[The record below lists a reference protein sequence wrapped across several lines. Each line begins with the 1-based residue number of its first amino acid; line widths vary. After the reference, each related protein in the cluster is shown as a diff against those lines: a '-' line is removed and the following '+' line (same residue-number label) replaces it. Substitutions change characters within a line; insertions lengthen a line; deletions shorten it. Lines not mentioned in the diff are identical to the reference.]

1 LGRAGKVIVSQG
13 FAAYDA
19 RDAVDFLAAIHRRI
33 PRGGVFVARR
43 FLIGALTLIAMT
55 VALTLPAI
63 AQQLKP
69 DEKRALEAKPA
80 VVLVVVEFR
89 AKWTLGD
96 TAVTLTHREIGTGF
110 FFHPDGYLITNGHVV
125 QYANM
130 KDLQAEKSRQEELK
144 ADNVNKLKE
153 VIAAYEKQTGK
164 SVTEAQ
170 IGALW
175 KNASI
180 SQIGTP
186 TITVVLENRKTVNAD
201 ILQYSA
207 PIDENGKDV
216 AILKVPGGNYPTV
229 PLGNSDQVRL
239 QDAIMVMGYPGVA
252 SQWGDN
258 PLISADSNYEA
269 SATNGHISAVKTGP
283 MGMPVLQTDTAIT
296 HGNSGGPAFN
306 DAGEVIGIATFG
318 NDSVQGFNFLVA
330 INTAKEFVRQTGVSQ
345 ARSTFDEHWDRALDL
360 YDASQF
366 KSAIAE
372 FDNVL
377 QFMPDLPDARKFRA
391 AAVDGEDHLNI
402 VQKTVETVG
411 TTGIYA
417 IVGALLLGAILVI
430 AMRGKSPE
438 RKPAPAL
445 ESQMRPAVVPKTVVV
460 ARGGGTLPTIGRVNY
475 GTIEFTSGGQLGRT
489 FRIGRDGLWIGRDP
503 RCAVVLAD
511 ETVSG
516 EHAWIV
522 PMDGGVFVID
532 KGSSNGTYVNSA
544 DSERVSKVELKDGD
558 QIFIGRKGPVAVYS
572 MN

>member
-1 LGRAGKVIVSQG
+1 MMRARMHFLHALIP
-13 FAAYDA
+13 A
-19 RDAVDFLAAIHRRI
+19 RRL
-33 PRGGVFVARR
+33 PGGVFVARR
-43 FLIGALTLIAMT
+43 FLIAFLMLAGF
-55 VALTLPAI
+55 TLPAFSD
-63 AQQLKP
+63 QLKP

-80 VVLVVVEFR
+80 VVLVVVEFQ

-96 TAVTLTHREIGTGF
+96 SSVTLTHREIGTGF

-144 ADNVNKLKE
+144 ADNINKLKE
-153 VIAAYEKQTGK
+153 VIAAYQKQTGK
-164 SVTEAQ
+164 TVTEEQIAQ
-170 IGALW
+170 LW

-180 SQIGTP
+180 AQVGTP

-207 PIDENGKDV
+207 PINENGKDV

-283 MGMPVLQTDTAIT
+283 LGMPVLQTDTAIT

-306 DAGEVIGIATFG
+306 DQGQVIGIATFG

-330 INTAKEFVRQTGVSQ
+330 INTAMEFVRQTGVSPS
-345 ARSTFDEHWDRALDL
+345 RSTFDEHWARALDM
-360 YDASQF
+360 YDAGEF
-366 KSAIAE
+366 KSAITE

-391 AAVDGEDHLNI
+391 AAVDGEDHLSI

-411 TTGIYA
+411 TTGLYA
-417 IVGALLLGAILVI
+417 IVGGLALVAVLVVL
-430 AMRGKSPE
+430 AV
-438 RKPAPAL
+438 RKPAAKQRAPVMA
-445 ESQMRPAVVPKTVVV
+445 KTVVV
-460 ARGGGTLPTIGRVNY
+460 SGGTAPQFGNVGAGLRTIAENNY
-475 GTIEFTSGGQLGRT
+475 GSIQFNSGALSGRT
-489 FRIGRDGLWIGRDP
+489 FQIGRDGLWIGRDP
-503 RCAVVLAD
+503 RCGAVVPED
-511 ETVSG
+511 TVSG

-522 PMDGGVFVID
+522 PMDGSVVVID
-532 KGSSNGTYVNSA
+532 KGSSNGTFVNSV
-544 DSERVSKVELKDGD
+544 DSTRISKTELKNGD
-558 QIFIGRKGPVAVYS
+558 RIFLGRKGPTATYS
-572 MN
+572 AN

>member
-1 LGRAGKVIVSQG
+1 M
-13 FAAYDA
+13 
-19 RDAVDFLAAIHRRI
+19 
-33 PRGGVFVARR
+33 ARR
-43 FLIGALTLIAMT
+43 FLIAVLMIVGITS
-55 VALTLPAI
+55 PAI

-80 VVLVVVEFR
+80 VVLVVVEFK

-130 KDLQAEKSRQEELK
+130 KDLQAEKSRQDELK
-144 ADNVNKLKE
+144 ADNVSKLRE
-153 VIAAYEKQTGK
+153 VIAAYQKQTGK
-164 SVTEAQ
+164 TVTDAQ
-170 IGALW
+170 MRALW
-175 KNASI
+175 NNASI
-180 SQIGTP
+180 TQIGTP

-229 PLGNSDQVRL
+229 PLGDSNQVRL

-283 MGMPVLQTDTAIT
+283 LGMPVLQTDTAIT
-296 HGNSGGPAFN
+296 HGNSGGPAFS
-306 DAGEVIGIATFG
+306 DEGKVIGIATFG

-330 INTAKEFVRQTGVSQ
+330 INTAMEFVRQTGVSPSG
-345 ARSTFDEHWDRALDL
+345 STFDEHWHRALDM
-360 YDASQF
+360 YDAGEF
-366 KSAIAE
+366 KAAISE

-402 VQKTVETVG
+402 SQKAIETVG
-411 TTGIYA
+411 MTGIYA
-417 IVGALLLGAILVI
+417 IVGALLLVAVLVVVL
-430 AMRGKSPE
+430 RKSPT
-438 RKPAPAL
+438 KQAPPV
-445 ESQMRPAVVPKTVVV
+445 SQQRPVTMARTVMV
-460 ARGGGTLPTIGRVNY
+460 ATGGSGLPTIGRMNY
-475 GTIEFTSGGQLGRT
+475 GSIQFGAGALAGQT
-489 FRIGRDGLWIGRDP
+489 FRVGKDGIWIGRDP
-503 RCAVVLAD
+503 RCAVVLTED
-511 ETVSG
+511 TVSG

-522 PMDGGVFVID
+522 PMDGSVVVID
-532 KGSSNGTYVNSA
+532 KGSSNGTYVNSV
-544 DSERVSKVELKDGD
+544 DSTRVSKAELKDGD
-558 QIFIGRKGPVAVYS
+558 RIYIGRKGPVAIYS
-572 MN
+572 VN

>member
-1 LGRAGKVIVSQG
+1 MIVSRG

-19 RDAVDFLAAIHRRI
+19 RDAVGFLVAIHGRI
-33 PRGGVFVARR
+33 PRGGLFVARR
-43 FLIGALTLIAMT
+43 FLIGVVMLIAVM
-55 VALTLPAI
+55 AAFTLPAV

-80 VVLVVVEFR
+80 VVLIVVEFK

-125 QYANM
+125 QFANM

-144 ADNVNKLKE
+144 ADNVSQLKE
-153 VIAAYEKQTGK
+153 VIAAYQKQTGK
-164 SVTEAQ
+164 TVTEAQ

-180 SQIGTP
+180 SQVGTP

-283 MGMPVLQTDTAIT
+283 LGMPVLQTDTAIT
-296 HGNSGGPAFN
+296 HGNSGGPAFS
-306 DAGEVIGIATFG
+306 DAGQVIGIATFG

-330 INTAKEFVRQTGVSQ
+330 INTAMEFVRQTGVSPG
-345 ARSTFDEHWDRALDL
+345 RSTFDEHWDRALDL
-360 YDASQF
+360 YDAGQF
-366 KSAIAE
+366 KAAIAE

-391 AAVDGEDHLNI
+391 AAVDGEDHLNV

-417 IVGALLLGAILVI
+417 IVGALLLGAIVVM
-430 AMRGKSPE
+430 AMRGKKPSTAKPSP
-438 RKPAPAL
+438 AM
-445 ESQMRPAVVPKTVVV
+445 ESQLRPVAVPKTVVV
-460 ARGGGTLPTIGRVNY
+460 ASGGGGMPTIGRVNY
-475 GTIEFTSGGQLGRT
+475 GTIQFSTGALTGRS
-489 FRIGRDGLWIGRDP
+489 FRIGRDGIWIGRDP
-503 RCAVVLAD
+503 RCAVVLPD

-544 DSERVSKVELKDGD
+544 DSERVSKVQLKDGD
-558 QIFIGRKGPVAVYS
+558 LIYIGRKGPMATYS
-572 MN
+572 VN

>member
-1 LGRAGKVIVSQG
+1 MRARMSIFSA
-13 FAAYDA
+13 F
-19 RDAVDFLAAIHRRI
+19 I
-33 PRGGVFVARR
+33 PVRLFPGGVFVARR
-43 FLIGALTLIAMT
+43 FLISFLILAGFT
-55 VALTLPAI
+55 SLAFSD
-63 AQQLKP
+63 QLKP

-80 VVLVVVEFR
+80 VVLVVVEFQ

-96 TAVTLTHREIGTGF
+96 SSVTLTHREIGTGF

-144 ADNVNKLKE
+144 ADNVNKLRE

-164 SVTEAQ
+164 KITDEQ
-170 IGALW
+170 MGQLW

-180 SQIGTP
+180 AQVGTP

-207 PIDENGKDV
+207 PINENGKDV

-283 MGMPVLQTDTAIT
+283 LGMPVLQTDTAIT

-306 DAGEVIGIATFG
+306 DQGQVIGIATFG

-330 INTAKEFVRQTGVSQ
+330 INTAMEFVRQTGVSPS
-345 ARSTFDEHWDRALDL
+345 RSTFDEHWDRALDL
-360 YDASQF
+360 YDTGEF
-366 KSAIAE
+366 KSAITE

-391 AAVDGEDHLNI
+391 AAVDGEDHLSI

-411 TTGIYA
+411 TTGLYA
-417 IVGALLLGAILVI
+417 IVGGLVLVAILVLL
-430 AMRGKSPE
+430 AV
-438 RKPAPAL
+438 RKPAAKP
-445 ESQMRPAVVPKTVVV
+445 RPPVMAKTVVV
-460 ARGGGTLPTIGRVNY
+460 SSSAAPQFGNVGAGLQTIAEKSY
-475 GTIEFTSGGQLGRT
+475 GSIQFDSGALSGRT
-489 FRIGRDGLWIGRDP
+489 FQIGRDGLWIGRDP
-503 RCAVVLAD
+503 RCGVVLPED
-511 ETVSG
+511 TVSG

-522 PMDGGVFVID
+522 PMDGSVVVID
-532 KGSSNGTYVNSA
+532 KGSSNGTYVNSV
-544 DSERVSKVELKDGD
+544 DSARISKTELKNGD
-558 QIFIGRKGPVAVYS
+558 RIFLGRKGPAATYS
-572 MN
+572 VN

>member
-1 LGRAGKVIVSQG
+1 MIRGR
-13 FAAYDA
+13 
-19 RDAVDFLAAIHRRI
+19 L
-33 PRGGVFVARR
+33 PLGGVFVVRR
-43 FLIGALTLIAMT
+43 FLIAVLIAVGFT
-55 VALTLPAI
+55 SPAI
-63 AQQLKP
+63 ADQLKP

-80 VVLVVVEFR
+80 VVLVVVEFK

-96 TAVTLTHREIGTGF
+96 SSVTLTHREIGTGF

-144 ADNVNKLKE
+144 ADNVNKLRE

-164 SVTEAQ
+164 KVSDDQ
-170 IGALW
+170 MRQLW
-175 KNASI
+175 NNATI
-180 SQIGTP
+180 VQVGTP

-283 MGMPVLQTDTAIT
+283 LGMPVLQTDTAIT

-306 DAGEVIGIATFG
+306 EQGQVIGIATFG

-330 INTAKEFVRQTGVSQ
+330 INTAMEFVRQTGVAPAQ
-345 ARSTFDEHWDRALDL
+345 STFDEHWDRALDL
-360 YDASQF
+360 YDAGQF
-366 KSAIAE
+366 KAAIAE

-391 AAVDGEDHLNI
+391 AAVDGEDHLSV
-402 VQKTVETVG
+402 VQKAVETVG
-411 TTGIYA
+411 ATGLYA
-417 IVGALLLGAILVI
+417 IVGALLLGAVMVI
-430 AMRGKSPE
+430 VLRKSPAK
-438 RKPAPAL
+438 RGP
-445 ESQMRPAVVPKTVVV
+445 PAVAKTVMV
-460 ARGGGTLPTIGRVNY
+460 APGAGPQFGDPGARMRTIAESNYGSIQFISGALSGRRFTIGK
-475 GTIEFTSGGQLGRT
+475 
-489 FRIGRDGLWIGRDP
+489 DGLWIGRDP
-503 RCAVVLAD
+503 RCGAVLTD
-511 ETVSG
+511 DTVSG
-516 EHAWIV
+516 EHAWVV
-522 PMDGGVFVID
+522 PEDGSVVVID
-532 KGSSNGTYVNSA
+532 KGSSNGTYVNSV
-544 DSERVSKVELKDGD
+544 DSTRISKIGLKDGD
-558 QIFIGRKGPVAVYS
+558 RIYIGRRGPIATYS
-572 MN
+572 AN

>member
-1 LGRAGKVIVSQG
+1 MIRGR
-13 FAAYDA
+13 
-19 RDAVDFLAAIHRRI
+19 L
-33 PRGGVFVARR
+33 PLGGVFVVRR
-43 FLIGALTLIAMT
+43 FLIAVLIAVGFT
-55 VALTLPAI
+55 SPAI
-63 AQQLKP
+63 ADQLKP

-80 VVLVVVEFR
+80 VVLVVVEFK

-96 TAVTLTHREIGTGF
+96 SSVTLTHREIGTGF

-144 ADNVNKLKE
+144 ADNVNKLRE

-164 SVTEAQ
+164 KVSDDQ
-170 IGALW
+170 MRQLW
-175 KNASI
+175 NNATI
-180 SQIGTP
+180 VQVGTP

-283 MGMPVLQTDTAIT
+283 LGMPVLQTDTAIT

-306 DAGEVIGIATFG
+306 EQGQVIGIATFG

-330 INTAKEFVRQTGVSQ
+330 INTAMEFVRQTGVAPAQ
-345 ARSTFDEHWDRALDL
+345 STFDEHWDRALDL
-360 YDASQF
+360 YDAGQF
-366 KSAIAE
+366 KAAIAE

-391 AAVDGEDHLNI
+391 AAVDGEDHLSV
-402 VQKTVETVG
+402 VQKAVETVG
-411 TTGIYA
+411 ATGLYA
-417 IVGALLLGAILVI
+417 IIGALLLGAVMVI
-430 AMRGKSPE
+430 VLRKSPAK
-438 RKPAPAL
+438 RGP
-445 ESQMRPAVVPKTVVV
+445 PAVAKTVMV
-460 ARGGGTLPTIGRVNY
+460 AP
-475 GTIEFTSGGQLGRT
+475 
-489 FRIGRDGLWIGRDP
+489 
-503 RCAVVLAD
+503 
-511 ETVSG
+511 
-516 EHAWIV
+516 
-522 PMDGGVFVID
+522 
-532 KGSSNGTYVNSA
+532 
-544 DSERVSKVELKDGD
+544 
-558 QIFIGRKGPVAVYS
+558 
-572 MN
+572 

>member
-1 LGRAGKVIVSQG
+1 MMAG
-13 FAAYDA
+13 FAS
-19 RDAVDFLAAIHRRI
+19 
-33 PRGGVFVARR
+33 
-43 FLIGALTLIAMT
+43 
-55 VALTLPAI
+55 PAI

-80 VVLVVVEFR
+80 VVLIVVEFK

-144 ADNVNKLKE
+144 ADNVSQLKE
-153 VIAAYEKQTGK
+153 VIAAYQKQTGK

-180 SQIGTP
+180 SQVGTP

-283 MGMPVLQTDTAIT
+283 LGMPVLQTDTAIT

-306 DAGEVIGIATFG
+306 DEGKVIGIATFG

-330 INTAKEFVRQTGVSQ
+330 INTAMEFVRQTGVSPS
-345 ARSTFDEHWDRALDL
+345 RSTFDEHWDRALDM
-360 YDASQF
+360 YDA
-366 KSAIAE
+366 
-372 FDNVL
+372 
-377 QFMPDLPDARKFRA
+377 
-391 AAVDGEDHLNI
+391 
-402 VQKTVETVG
+402 
-411 TTGIYA
+411 
-417 IVGALLLGAILVI
+417 GAI
-430 AMRGKSPE
+430 
-438 RKPAPAL
+438 
-445 ESQMRPAVVPKTVVV
+445 Q
-460 ARGGGTLPTIGRVNY
+460 GGDCGIR
-475 GTIEFTSGGQLGRT
+475 
-489 FRIGRDGLWIGRDP
+489 
-503 RCAVVLAD
+503 
-511 ETVSG
+511 
-516 EHAWIV
+516 
-522 PMDGGVFVID
+522 
-532 KGSSNGTYVNSA
+532 
-544 DSERVSKVELKDGD
+544 
-558 QIFIGRKGPVAVYS
+558 
-572 MN
+572 

>member
-1 LGRAGKVIVSQG
+1 
-13 FAAYDA
+13 
-19 RDAVDFLAAIHRRI
+19 
-33 PRGGVFVARR
+33 VFVARR
-43 FLIGALTLIAMT
+43 FLIGVLMLIAVMAAFT
-55 VALTLPAI
+55 VPSM

-80 VVLVVVEFR
+80 VVLIVVEFK

-130 KDLQAEKSRQEELK
+130 KDLQAERSRQEELK
-144 ADNVNKLKE
+144 ADNVSQLKE
-153 VIAAYEKQTGK
+153 VIAAYQKQTGK

-180 SQIGTP
+180 TQVGTP

-258 PLISADSNYEA
+258 ALISADSNYEA

-283 MGMPVLQTDTAIT
+283 LGMPVLQTDTAIT
-296 HGNSGGPAFN
+296 HGNSGGPAFS
-306 DAGEVIGIATFG
+306 DAGQVIGIATFG

-330 INTAKEFVRQTGVSQ
+330 INTAMEFVRQTGVSPG
-345 ARSTFDEHWDRALDL
+345 RSTFDEHWDRALDL
-360 YDASQF
+360 YDAGQF

-391 AAVDGEDHLNI
+391 AAVDGEDHLNV
-402 VQKTVETVG
+402 VQKTIETVG

-430 AMRGKSPE
+430 AMRGK
-438 RKPAPAL
+438 KPAAKSAPAMQ
-445 ESQMRPAVVPKTVVV
+445 SQIRPVAVPKTVLV
-460 ARGGGTLPTIGRVNY
+460 ASGGSGMPTIGRVNY
-475 GTIEFTSGGQLGRT
+475 GVIQFNGGPLAGQS
-489 FRIGRDGLWIGRDP
+489 FRIGKDGIWIGRDP
-503 RCAVVLAD
+503 RCAVVLTD

-522 PMDGGVFVID
+522 PMDGAVMLID

-544 DSERVSKVELKDGD
+544 DSERISRVGLKDGD
-558 QIFIGRKGPVAVYS
+558 RIYIGRKGPVATYTV
-572 MN
+572 N

>member
-1 LGRAGKVIVSQG
+1 
-13 FAAYDA
+13 
-19 RDAVDFLAAIHRRI
+19 
-33 PRGGVFVARR
+33 
-43 FLIGALTLIAMT
+43 
-55 VALTLPAI
+55 
-63 AQQLKP
+63 
-69 DEKRALEAKPA
+69 
-80 VVLVVVEFR
+80 
-89 AKWTLGD
+89 
-96 TAVTLTHREIGTGF
+96 
-110 FFHPDGYLITNGHVV
+110 
-125 QYANM
+125 
-130 KDLQAEKSRQEELK
+130 LQAEKSRQEELK
-144 ADNVNKLKE
+144 ADNVNQLKA
-153 VIAAYEKQTGK
+153 VIEAYQKQTGK

-175 KNASI
+175 KNATI
-180 SQIGTP
+180 AQVGTP

-283 MGMPVLQTDTAIT
+283 LGMPVLQTDTAIT

-306 DAGEVIGIATFG
+306 DDGKVIGIATFG

-330 INTAKEFVRQTGVSQ
+330 INTAMEFVRQTGVTPG
-345 ARSTFDEHWDRALDL
+345 RSTFDEHWDRALDL
-360 YDASQF
+360 YDAGQF
-366 KSAIAE
+366 KAAIAE

-391 AAVDGEDHLNI
+391 AAVDGEDHLNV

-417 IVGALLLGAILVI
+417 IVGALLLGAIVVI
-430 AMRGKSPE
+430 AMRGKKSAAAKPSP
-438 RKPAPAL
+438 AM
-445 ESQMRPAVVPKTVVV
+445 ESQLRTVAVPKTVVV
-460 ARGGGTLPTIGRVNY
+460 ASGGGGMPTIGRMNY
-475 GTIEFTSGGQLGRT
+475 GNIQFGAGALAGQT
-489 FRIGRDGLWIGRDP
+489 FRIGRDGIWIGRDP
-503 RCAVVLAD
+503 RCAVVLTD

-522 PMDGGVFVID
+522 PMDGAVFVID

-544 DSERVSKVELKDGD
+544 ESERVSKVELRDGD
-558 QIFIGRKGPVAVYS
+558 RIYIGRKGPVATYS
-572 MN
+572 VN

>member
-1 LGRAGKVIVSQG
+1 
-13 FAAYDA
+13 
-19 RDAVDFLAAIHRRI
+19 
-33 PRGGVFVARR
+33 VARR
-43 FLIGALTLIAMT
+43 FLIAVLMLIAVT
-55 VALTLPAI
+55 TAFTSPAI

-80 VVLVVVEFR
+80 VVLVVVEFK

-96 TAVTLTHREIGTGF
+96 TSVTLTHREIGTGF

-144 ADNVNKLKE
+144 ADNVSKLRE
-153 VIAAYEKQTGK
+153 VIAAYQKQTGK
-164 SVTEAQ
+164 NVTDAQ
-170 IGALW
+170 MRALW
-175 KNASI
+175 NNASI
-180 SQIGTP
+180 VQIGTP

-229 PLGNSDQVRL
+229 ALGNSDQVRL

-306 DAGEVIGIATFG
+306 DAGQVIGIATFG

-330 INTAKEFVRQTGVSQ
+330 INTAMEFVRQTGVTPS
-345 ARSTFDEHWDRALDL
+345 RSTFDEHWDRALDM
-360 YDASQF
+360 YDAGQF
-366 KSAIAE
+366 KAAIAE

-391 AAVDGEDHLNI
+391 AAVDGEDHLSV

-411 TTGIYA
+411 MTGIYI
-417 IVGALLLGAILVI
+417 IVGALLLGAVLV
-430 AMRGKSPE
+430 MMLRKSSA
-438 RKPAPAL
+438 KPAPV
-445 ESQMRPAVVPKTVVV
+445 QPRPVAMPKTVML
-460 ARGGGTLPTIGRVNY
+460 ATGGGGMPTIGRMNY
-475 GTIEFTSGGQLGRT
+475 GSIQFGAGALAGQS
-489 FRIGRDGLWIGRDP
+489 FRIGKDGIWIGRDP
-503 RCAVVLAD
+503 RCAVVLTE

-532 KGSSNGTYVNSA
+532 KGSSNGTYVNSV
-544 DSERVSKVELKDGD
+544 DSARVSKVELKDGD
-558 QIFIGRKGPVAVYS
+558 RIYIGRKGPVATYS
-572 MN
+572 VN

>member
-1 LGRAGKVIVSQG
+1 L
-13 FAAYDA
+13 
-19 RDAVDFLAAIHRRI
+19 
-33 PRGGVFVARR
+33 ARR
-43 FLIGALTLIAMT
+43 FLIALLMIIGFTS
-55 VALTLPAI
+55 PAI

-80 VVLVVVEFR
+80 VVLIVVEFK

-96 TAVTLTHREIGTGF
+96 TTVTLTHREIGTGF

-144 ADNVNKLKE
+144 ADNINKLKE
-153 VIAAYEKQTGK
+153 VITAYQKQTGK
-164 SVTEAQ
+164 TVTEAQ
-170 IGALW
+170 MRQLW
-175 KNASI
+175 NNASI
-180 SQIGTP
+180 ALIGTP

-229 PLGNSDQVRL
+229 MLGNSDQVRL

-283 MGMPVLQTDTAIT
+283 LGMPVLQTDTAIT

-306 DAGEVIGIATFG
+306 ESGQAIGIATFG

-330 INTAKEFVRQTGVSQ
+330 INTAMEFVRQSGVTP
-345 ARSTFDEHWDRALDL
+345 ARSTFDEHWDRALDM

-366 KSAIAE
+366 KAAIAE

-391 AAVDGEDHLNI
+391 AAVDGEDHLSV
-402 VQKTVETVG
+402 VQKTVEAVG
-411 TTGIYA
+411 TTGIYV
-417 IVGALLLGAILVI
+417 IVGALLLGAVLVL
-430 AMRGKSPE
+430 ALRKSQA
-438 RKPAPAL
+438 KSGPAHMGATQPGMTPPMMSKTAVIGNNPPPQIGSGARPTVL
-445 ESQMRPAVVPKTVVV
+445 EMTYGSVQFGAGSV
-460 ARGGGTLPTIGRVNY
+460 A
-475 GTIEFTSGGQLGRT
+475 GRT
-489 FRIGRDGLWIGRDP
+489 FKIGSGGLWIGRDP
-503 RCAVVLAD
+503 RCAVVLTD
-511 ETVSG
+511 DTVSA
-516 EHAWIV
+516 EHAWIT
-522 PMDGGVFVID
+522 PMDGGVYVID
-532 KGSSNGTYVNSA
+532 KGSSNGTYVNSI
-544 DSERVSKVELKDGD
+544 DSPRISKIELRDGD
-558 QIFIGRKGPVAVYS
+558 RIYIGRKGPVATFSV
-572 MN
+572 N

>member
-1 LGRAGKVIVSQG
+1 
-13 FAAYDA
+13 
-19 RDAVDFLAAIHRRI
+19 
-33 PRGGVFVARR
+33 VARR
-43 FLIGALTLIAMT
+43 FLIAVLILFPIVMMFGFA
-55 VALTLPAI
+55 LPAI

-80 VVLVVVEFR
+80 VVLVVVEFK

-96 TAVTLTHREIGTGF
+96 TSVTLTHREIGTGF

-130 KDLQAEKSRQEELK
+130 KDLQAEKSRQDELK
-144 ADNVNKLKE
+144 ADNLSQLRQ
-153 VIAAYEKQTGK
+153 VITAYTKQTGK

-170 IGALW
+170 MRGLLN
-175 KNASI
+175 NASI
-180 SQIGTP
+180 AQIGTP

-229 PLGNSDQVRL
+229 KLGNSDQVRL

-283 MGMPVLQTDTAIT
+283 LGMPVLQTDTAIT

-306 DAGEVIGIATFG
+306 DQGEVIGIATFG

-330 INTAKEFVRQTGVSQ
+330 INTAMEFVRQTGVSPS
-345 ARSTFDEHWDRALDL
+345 RSTFDEHWDRALDM

-366 KSAIAE
+366 KSAIGE

-391 AAVDGEDHLNI
+391 AAVDGEDHLSV
-402 VQKTVETVG
+402 VQKTIETVG

-417 IVGALLLGAILVI
+417 AVGALLLCAILVI
-430 AMRGKSPE
+430 ALRGKSSA
-438 RKPAPAL
+438 KTAPAQQQR
-445 ESQMRPAVVPKTVVV
+445 SAAMPKTVVV
-460 ARGGGTLPTIGRVNY
+460 ASGGGALPTIGRVNY
-475 GTIEFTSGGQLGRT
+475 GTIEFSSGGPAGHT
-489 FRIGRDGLWIGRDP
+489 FRIGRDGLRIGRDP
-503 RCAVVLAD
+503 RCEVVLTD
-511 ETVSG
+511 DTVSG

-522 PMDGGVFVID
+522 PMDGLVFVID
-532 KGSSNGTYVNSA
+532 KGSSNGTYVNSP
-544 DSERVSKVELKDGD
+544 DSERVSKVELKSGD
-558 QIFIGRKGPVAVYS
+558 RIFMGRKGPVAIYS
-572 MN
+572 MD

>member
-1 LGRAGKVIVSQG
+1 M
-13 FAAYDA
+13 
-19 RDAVDFLAAIHRRI
+19 
-33 PRGGVFVARR
+33 ARR
-43 FLIGALTLIAMT
+43 FLIAVLMLIALT
-55 VALTLPAI
+55 TLAGFSSPAI

-80 VVLVVVEFR
+80 VVLIVVEFK

-96 TAVTLTHREIGTGF
+96 SAVTLTHREIGTGF

-153 VIAAYEKQTGK
+153 VIAAYQKQTGK
-164 SVTEAQ
+164 SVTDAQ
-170 IGALW
+170 IAALW

-180 SQIGTP
+180 SQVGTP

-229 PLGNSDQVRL
+229 SLGNSDQVRL

-283 MGMPVLQTDTAIT
+283 LGMPVLQTDTAIT
-296 HGNSGGPAFN
+296 HGNSGGPAFS
-306 DAGEVIGIATFG
+306 DEGKVIGIATFG

-330 INTAKEFVRQTGVSQ
+330 INTAMEFVRQTGVSPS
-345 ARSTFDEHWDRALDL
+345 RSTFDEHWDRALDM
-360 YDASQF
+360 YDSGQF
-366 KSAIAE
+366 KAAISE

-402 VQKTVETVG
+402 LQKTTETVG

-417 IVGALLLGAILVI
+417 IVGALLLGAVI
-430 AMRGKSPE
+430 IVALRKSPA
-438 RKPAPAL
+438 KQTAP
-445 ESQMRPAVVPKTVVV
+445 PVPLQRSGTMSKTVLV
-460 ARGGGTLPTIGRVNY
+460 ATGGSGMPTIGRMNY
-475 GTIEFTSGGQLGRT
+475 GSIQFSEGALTGQVY
-489 FRIGRDGLWIGRDP
+489 RIGKDGIWIGRDP
-503 RCAVVLAD
+503 RCAVVLTED
-511 ETVSG
+511 TVSG

-522 PMDGGVFVID
+522 PMDGGVVVID
-532 KGSSNGTYVNSA
+532 KGSSNGTYVNSV
-544 DSERVSKVELKDGD
+544 DSARISKAELKDGD
-558 QIFIGRKGPVAVYS
+558 RIHIGRKGPVAVYS
-572 MN
+572 VN

>member
-1 LGRAGKVIVSQG
+1 M
-13 FAAYDA
+13 
-19 RDAVDFLAAIHRRI
+19 
-33 PRGGVFVARR
+33 ARR
-43 FLIGALTLIAMT
+43 FLIGVVMLIAVM
-55 VALTLPAI
+55 AAFTLPAI

-80 VVLVVVEFR
+80 VVLIVVEFK

-144 ADNVNKLKE
+144 ADNVSQLKE
-153 VIAAYEKQTGK
+153 VIAAYQKQTGK

-180 SQIGTP
+180 SQVGTP

-283 MGMPVLQTDTAIT
+283 LGMPVLQTDTAIT

-306 DAGEVIGIATFG
+306 DDGKVIGIATFG

-330 INTAKEFVRQTGVSQ
+330 INTAMEFVRQTGVTPG
-345 ARSTFDEHWDRALDL
+345 RSTFDEHWDRALDL
-360 YDASQF
+360 YDAGQF
-366 KSAIAE
+366 KAAIAE

-391 AAVDGEDHLNI
+391 AAVDGEDHLNV

-417 IVGALLLGAILVI
+417 IVGALLLGAIVVMS
-430 AMRGKSPE
+430 MRGK
-438 RKPAPAL
+438 KPAAAKPSPAM
-445 ESQMRPAVVPKTVVV
+445 ESQLRPVAVPKTVVV
-460 ARGGGTLPTIGRVNY
+460 ASGGGGMPTIGRMNY
-475 GTIEFTSGGQLGRT
+475 GSIEFSNGALAGRK
-489 FRIGRDGLWIGRDP
+489 FRISRDGLRIGRDP
-503 RCAVVLAD
+503 RCEAVLTD

-516 EHAWIV
+516 EHALIV

-532 KGSSNGTYVNSA
+532 KGSSNGTFVNSA
-544 DSERVSKVELKDGD
+544 DSERVSKVQLKDGD
-558 QIFIGRKGPVAVYS
+558 LIYIGRKGPMATYS
-572 MN
+572 VN

>member
-1 LGRAGKVIVSQG
+1 
-13 FAAYDA
+13 
-19 RDAVDFLAAIHRRI
+19 
-33 PRGGVFVARR
+33 
-43 FLIGALTLIAMT
+43 
-55 VALTLPAI
+55 
-63 AQQLKP
+63 
-69 DEKRALEAKPA
+69 
-80 VVLVVVEFR
+80 
-89 AKWTLGD
+89 
-96 TAVTLTHREIGTGF
+96 
-110 FFHPDGYLITNGHVV
+110 VV

-144 ADNVNKLKE
+144 ADNVSQLKE
-153 VIAAYEKQTGK
+153 VIAAYQKQTGK
-164 SVTEAQ
+164 TVTEAQ

-180 SQIGTP
+180 SQVGTP

-283 MGMPVLQTDTAIT
+283 LGMPVLQTDTAIT
-296 HGNSGGPAFN
+296 HGNSGGPAFS
-306 DAGEVIGIATFG
+306 DDGKVIGIATFG

-330 INTAKEFVRQTGVSQ
+330 INTAMEFVRQTGVSPG
-345 ARSTFDEHWDRALDL
+345 RSTFDEHWDRALDL
-360 YDASQF
+360 YDAGQF
-366 KSAIAE
+366 KAAIAE

-391 AAVDGEDHLNI
+391 AAVDGEDHLNV

-430 AMRGKSPE
+430 AMRGKKSAA
-438 RKPAPAL
+438 KPASA
-445 ESQMRPAVVPKTVVV
+445 QQQQRPVAVPKTVVV
-460 ARGGGTLPTIGRVNY
+460 ASGGGGMPTIGRVNY
-475 GTIEFTSGGQLGRT
+475 GSIQFGTGALAGQT
-489 FRIGRDGLWIGRDP
+489 FRVGRDGIWIGRDP

-522 PMDGGVFVID
+522 PMDGGVFVVD

-544 DSERVSKVELKDGD
+544 DSERVSKAELRDGD
-558 QIFIGRKGPVAVYS
+558 RIFIGRKGPVATFSV
-572 MN
+572 N

>member
-1 LGRAGKVIVSQG
+1 MIVSHG

-19 RDAVDFLAAIHRRI
+19 RDAVDFLVAIHGRI
-33 PRGGVFVARR
+33 PRGGMFVARR
-43 FLIGALTLIAMT
+43 FLIGVLMLIAMT
-55 VALTLPAI
+55 TAFTSPAI

-80 VVLVVVEFR
+80 VVLVVVEFK

-153 VIAAYEKQTGK
+153 VVAAYEKQTGK

-175 KNASI
+175 HNASI
-180 SQIGTP
+180 AQVGTP

-330 INTAKEFVRQTGVSQ
+330 INTAKEFVRQTGVS
-345 ARSTFDEHWDRALDL
+345 ATRSTFDEHWDRALDL

-391 AAVDGEDHLNI
+391 AAVDGEDHLNF

-417 IVGALLLGAILVI
+417 IVGALLLGAILVV
-430 AMRGKSPE
+430 ALRGKSSGK
-438 RKPAPAL
+438 KPAPMQQQPQQHRSSTML
-445 ESQMRPAVVPKTVVV
+445 KTVVV
-460 ARGGGTLPTIGRVNY
+460 ASGGGTLPTIGRVSY

-489 FRIGRDGLWIGRDP
+489 FRIGRDGLKVGRDP
-503 RCAVVLAD
+503 RCEVVLPD

-544 DSERVSKVELKDGD
+544 DSERVSKAELKDGD
-558 QIFIGRKGPVAVYS
+558 RIFIGRKGPVAVYS

>member
-1 LGRAGKVIVSQG
+1 
-13 FAAYDA
+13 
-19 RDAVDFLAAIHRRI
+19 
-33 PRGGVFVARR
+33 VARR
-43 FLIGALTLIAMT
+43 FLIAVLMLIAVMT
-55 VALTLPAI
+55 FTGFASPAI

-80 VVLVVVEFR
+80 VVLIVVEFK

-130 KDLQAEKSRQEELK
+130 KDLQAEKSRQDELK
-144 ADNVNKLKE
+144 ADNVNKLRG
-153 VIAAYEKQTGK
+153 VIAAYQKQTGK
-164 SVTEAQ
+164 TVTDAQ
-170 IGALW
+170 MRALW
-175 KNASI
+175 NNASI

-229 PLGNSDQVRL
+229 PLGDSNQVRL

-283 MGMPVLQTDTAIT
+283 LGMPVLQTDTAIT
-296 HGNSGGPAFN
+296 HGNSGGPAFG
-306 DAGEVIGIATFG
+306 DDGKVIGIATFG

-330 INTAKEFVRQTGVSQ
+330 INTAMEFVRQTGVSPS
-345 ARSTFDEHWDRALDL
+345 RSTFDEHWGRALDM
-360 YDASQF
+360 YDAGQF
-366 KSAIAE
+366 KGAIAE

-417 IVGALLLGAILVI
+417 IVGALLLGAVI
-430 AMRGKSPE
+430 IVALRKSKSPE
-438 RKPAPAL
+438 SKSAPPVA
-445 ESQMRPAVVPKTVVV
+445 EQRHATTKTVLL
-460 ARGGGTLPTIGRVNY
+460 ASGGSGMPTIGRMSY
-475 GTIEFTSGGQLGRT
+475 GSIQFNAGALAGQT
-489 FRIGRDGLWIGRDP
+489 FRIGRDGIWIGRDP
-503 RCAVVLAD
+503 RCAVVLTE

-522 PMDGGVFVID
+522 PMDGSVVVID
-532 KGSSNGTYVNSA
+532 KGSSNGTYVNSV
-544 DSERVSKVELKDGD
+544 DSARISKAELKDGD
-558 QIFIGRKGPVAVYS
+558 HIYIGRKGPVAVYS
-572 MN
+572 VN

>member
-1 LGRAGKVIVSQG
+1 MVRLSLNSV
-13 FAAYDA
+13 
-19 RDAVDFLAAIHRRI
+19 
-33 PRGGVFVARR
+33 RR
-43 FLIGALTLIAMT
+43 FLIAALMIIGFTS
-55 VALTLPAI
+55 PAI

-80 VVLVVVEFR
+80 VVLIVVEFK

-96 TAVTLTHREIGTGF
+96 TSVTLTHREIGTGF

-144 ADNVNKLKE
+144 ADNINKLKE
-153 VIAAYEKQTGK
+153 VIAAYQKQTGK
-164 SVTEAQ
+164 TVTEAEFGQ
-170 IGALW
+170 LW

-180 SQIGTP
+180 EQIGTP

-229 PLGNSDQVRL
+229 ELGNSDQVRL

-306 DAGEVIGIATFG
+306 DNGQVIGIATFG

-330 INTAKEFVRQTGVSQ
+330 INTAMEFVRQSGVTP

-366 KSAIAE
+366 KAAIAE

-391 AAVDGEDHLNI
+391 AAVDGEDHLS
-402 VQKTVETVG
+402 VAQKTVETVG
-411 TTGIYA
+411 TTGIYV
-417 IVGALLLGAILVI
+417 IVGALLLGAILVV
-430 AMRGKSPE
+430 ALRKSPAK
-438 RKPAPAL
+438 RTPAAPV
-445 ESQMRPAVVPKTVVV
+445 MTRTVM
-460 ARGGGTLPTIGRVNY
+460 ATNNTTQQIG
-475 GTIEFTSGGQLGRT
+475 SGGAGRATVLEMSHGSVQFGAGSLAGRT
-489 FRIGRDGLWIGRDP
+489 FTIGNGGLWIGRDA
-503 RCAVVLAD
+503 RCGAVLTD
-511 ETVSG
+511 ETVSA

-532 KGSSNGTYVNSA
+532 KGSSNGTYVNST
-544 DSERVSKVELKDGD
+544 DSPRISKIELRDGD
-558 QIFIGRKGPVAVYS
+558 RIYIGKKGPVATFAA
-572 MN
+572 N

>member
-1 LGRAGKVIVSQG
+1 
-13 FAAYDA
+13 
-19 RDAVDFLAAIHRRI
+19 
-33 PRGGVFVARR
+33 VARR
-43 FLIGALTLIAMT
+43 FLTAVLLIIAFT
-55 VALTLPAI
+55 SPAI

-69 DEKRALEAKPA
+69 DEKHALEAKPA
-80 VVLVVVEFR
+80 VVLIVVEFK

-125 QYANM
+125 QHANM
-130 KDLQAEKSRQEELK
+130 KDLQAEKSRQDELK

-153 VIAAYEKQTGK
+153 VIAAYKKQTGK
-164 SVTEAQ
+164 DVTDAQ
-170 IGALW
+170 ISALW

-180 SQIGTP
+180 SEIGTP
-186 TITVVLENRKTVNAD
+186 TITVILENRKTVNAD

-258 PLISADSNYEA
+258 ALISADSNYEA

-283 MGMPVLQTDTAIT
+283 LGMPVLQTDTAIT
-296 HGNSGGPAFN
+296 HGNSGGPAFS
-306 DAGEVIGIATFG
+306 DQGQVIGIATFG

-330 INTAKEFVRQTGVSQ
+330 INTAMEFVRQTGVSPS
-345 ARSTFDEHWDRALDL
+345 RSTFDEHWDRALDM
-360 YDASQF
+360 YDAGQF
-366 KSAIAE
+366 KAAISE

-402 VQKTVETVG
+402 AQKTVETVG
-411 TTGIYA
+411 TTGIYV
-417 IVGALLLGAILVI
+417 IVGALLLGAVMII
-430 AMRGKSPE
+430 AMRKSPA
-438 RKPAPAL
+438 KQAAAPVPQRLA
-445 ESQMRPAVVPKTVVV
+445 ATPKTVLV
-460 ARGGGTLPTIGRVNY
+460 ASGGSGLPTIGRMNY
-475 GTIEFTSGGQLGRT
+475 GSIQFSAGALTGQT
-489 FRIGRDGLWIGRDP
+489 FRISRDGIWIGRDP
-503 RCAVVLAD
+503 RCAVVLTD

-522 PMDGGVFVID
+522 PMDGGVMVID
-532 KGSSNGTYVNSA
+532 KGSSNGTYVNSV
-544 DSERVSKVELKDGD
+544 DSARVSKVELKDGD
-558 QIFIGRKGPVAVYS
+558 HIYIGRKGPVAIYS
-572 MN
+572 VN

>member
-1 LGRAGKVIVSQG
+1 V
-13 FAAYDA
+13 
-19 RDAVDFLAAIHRRI
+19 FLFRRI
-33 PRGGVFVARR
+33 
-43 FLIGALTLIAMT
+43 LIAVLLIIGFT
-55 VALTLPAI
+55 SPAI

-80 VVLVVVEFR
+80 VVLVVVEFK

-96 TAVTLTHREIGTGF
+96 TSVTLTHREIGTGF

-130 KDLQAEKSRQEELK
+130 KDLQAEKSRQDELK
-144 ADNVNKLKE
+144 ADNISKLRE
-153 VIAAYEKQTGK
+153 VIAAYQKQTGK
-164 SVTEAQ
+164 NVTEAQ
-170 IGALW
+170 MQQLW
-175 KNASI
+175 RNASI
-180 SQIGTP
+180 EQIGTP

-216 AILKVPGGNYPTV
+216 AVLKVPGGNYPTV
-229 PLGNSDQVRL
+229 ALGNSDQVRL

-283 MGMPVLQTDTAIT
+283 LGMPVLQTDTAIT

-306 DAGEVIGIATFG
+306 ENGEAIGIATFG

-330 INTAKEFVRQTGVSQ
+330 INTAKEFVRQSGVSP

-360 YDASQF
+360 YDTSQF
-366 KSAIAE
+366 KAAIAE

-391 AAVDGEDHLNI
+391 AAVDGEDHLSV
-402 VQKTVETVG
+402 VQKTIETVG
-411 TTGIYA
+411 MTGIYA
-417 IVGALLLGAILVI
+417 IVGALLLGALLVL
-430 AMRGKSPE
+430 ALRKSPA
-438 RKPAPAL
+438 KPAQPVVPAPAGT
-445 ESQMRPAVVPKTVVV
+445 ATAKTVLL
-460 ARGGGTLPTIGRVNY
+460 ASGGHGMPTIGRMNY
-475 GTIEFTSGGQLGRT
+475 GSIHFSAGALAGQT
-489 FRIGRDGLWIGRDP
+489 FRISRDGIWIGRDP
-503 RCAVVLAD
+503 RCAVVLKD

-522 PMDGGVFVID
+522 PMDGGVVVID
-532 KGSSNGTYVNSA
+532 KGSSNGTYVNSV
-544 DSERVSKVELKDGD
+544 DSTRISKVELKDGD
-558 QIFIGRKGPVAVYS
+558 QIYIGRKGPVATYS
-572 MN
+572 AI

>member
-1 LGRAGKVIVSQG
+1 
-13 FAAYDA
+13 
-19 RDAVDFLAAIHRRI
+19 
-33 PRGGVFVARR
+33 VFVFRR
-43 FLIGALTLIAMT
+43 FLIAVLMT
-55 VALTLPAI
+55 IGFTSPAI
-63 AQQLKP
+63 ADQLKP

-80 VVLVVVEFR
+80 VVLVVVEFK

-96 TAVTLTHREIGTGF
+96 TSVTLTHREIGTGF

-130 KDLQAEKSRQEELK
+130 KDLQAEKSRQDELK
-144 ADNVNKLKE
+144 ADNVSKLRE
-153 VIAAYEKQTGK
+153 VINAYQKQTGK
-164 SVTEAQ
+164 TVTDAQ
-170 IGALW
+170 MGQLW

-180 SQIGTP
+180 VQVGTP

-229 PLGNSDQVRL
+229 ALGNSDQVRL

-283 MGMPVLQTDTAIT
+283 LGMPVLQTDTAIT

-306 DAGEVIGIATFG
+306 DQGQVIGIATFG

-330 INTAKEFVRQTGVSQ
+330 INTAMEFVRQTGVSP
-345 ARSTFDEHWDRALDL
+345 ARSTFDEHWDRALDM
-360 YDASQF
+360 YDAGQF
-366 KSAIAE
+366 KAAIAE

-377 QFMPDLPDARKFRA
+377 QFMPELPDARKFRA
-391 AAVDGEDHLNI
+391 AAVDGEDHLNV

-417 IVGALLLGAILVI
+417 AVGALLLCAILVI
-430 AMRGKSPE
+430 ALRKSPA
-438 RKPAPAL
+438 KPA
-445 ESQMRPAVVPKTVVV
+445 QRPMTV
-460 ARGGGTLPTIGRVNY
+460 ARTVMVASGGGTLPTIGRVNY
-475 GTIEFTSGGQLGRT
+475 GSIQFSAGALAGRT
-489 FRIGRDGLWIGRDP
+489 FRIGKDGLWIGRDP
-503 RCAVVLAD
+503 RCAVVLED
-511 ETVSG
+511 DTVSG

-522 PMDGGVFVID
+522 PMDGGVMVID
-532 KGSSNGTYVNSA
+532 KGSSNGTYVNSV
-544 DSERVSKVELKDGD
+544 DSARVSKIELQDGD
-558 QIFIGRKGPVAVYS
+558 RIYIGRKGPVATYS
-572 MN
+572 VN